1 MEYVDGGDL
10 QKLFEK
16 IKGGWRM
23 KQPDIEKMILQI
35 VEGVKYMHELGVC
48 HRDIKGLNVFMDKK
62 KNIKLGDFGISK
74 QNKHGLMETVV
85 GTPMYLAPEM
95 IRKKKYG
102 YKVDVWAIGVLIYN
116 MVVG

>member
-1 MEYVDGGDL
+1 
-10 QKLFEK
+10 
-16 IKGGWRM
+16 
-23 KQPDIEKMILQI
+23 
-35 VEGVKYMHELGVC
+35 
-48 HRDIKGLNVFMDKK
+48 
-62 KNIKLGDFGISK
+62 
-74 QNKHGLMETVV
+74 METVV